1 MDLILVQGYNIFFK
15 QYWYRDT
22 TFFLNDTGTGIQHF
36 FKNLGYDTLGISVL
50 ITYAIYSIY
59 IFYI

>member
-1 MDLILVQGYNIFFK
+1 MMMDTNWFLAMMHRYGYR
-15 QYWYRDT
+15 YGS
-22 TFFLNDTGTGIQHF
+22 DTGTGIQHF

-50 ITYAIYSIY
+50 ITYEIYSIY